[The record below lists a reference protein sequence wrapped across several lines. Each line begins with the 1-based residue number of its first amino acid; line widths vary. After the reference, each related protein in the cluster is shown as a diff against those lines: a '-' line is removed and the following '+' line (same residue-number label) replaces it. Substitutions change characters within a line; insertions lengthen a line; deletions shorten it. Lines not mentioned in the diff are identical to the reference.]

1 MADFQKI
8 FTCSCGK
15 VHNALLDD
23 YIVGK
28 GAIREIASLMARY
41 GATRPYL
48 IADRNTY
55 QAAGKQVCKVLDAHN
70 IPYSLYVFS
79 QETIHPNEEA
89 VGSAAMHYDVSCD
102 MVIGIGSG
110 VINDIGKLI
119 SKLTKTPYII
129 VATAPSMDGYASATS
144 SMDVDGLKTSVPS
157 RCANVIVGDLDVL
170 REAPVQMLISGLGDM
185 LAKYVSI
192 CEWRISNLITGE
204 YYCPTVAEYI
214 RKALKKCVDHAEGLL
229 NREEEAVRAVFEG
242 LIIGGVAMNYAGLS
256 RPASGVEHYFSH
268 VWDMRALEFGMPA
281 STHGIQCALGTL
293 YALRIYEQ
301 VKKYTPDVA
310 LAEQKVS
317 AFDHPSYDQFLK
329 DFLGR
334 SAESMLALE
343 EKEGKYDPVK
353 HHSRI
358 AYIAEHWQELVQ
370 IMEQELPAAAELE
383 RLLKAIGAP
392 CSVEEIGLSA
402 DILRPTFEATKDIRD
417 KYVLSRLCWDL
428 GILNEIQ
435 I

>member
-41 GATRPYL
+41 GATKPYL

-170 REAPVQMLISGLGDM
+170 RQAPVQMLVSGLGDM

-192 CEWRISNLITGE
+192 CEWRIAHLITGE

-301 VKKYTPDVA
+301 VKKYTPDVS

>member
-1 MADFQKI
+1 MGEFQKI

-28 GAIREIASLMARY
+28 GAIREIASLVVRY

-55 QAAGKQVCKVLDAHN
+55 QAAGKHVCKVLDAHN

-170 REAPVQMLISGLGDM
+170 RQAPVQMLISGLGDM

-317 AFDHPSYDQFLK
+317 AFDHPSYNQFLK

-392 CSVEEIGLSA
+392 CSVEGIGLSA

>member
-1 MADFQKI
+1 MADFQKF

-28 GAIREIASLMARY
+28 GAIREIASLVVRY

-317 AFDHPSYDQFLK
+317 AFDHPSYNQFLK

>member
-1 MADFQKI
+1 MADFQKF

-28 GAIREIASLMARY
+28 GAIREIASLVARY
-41 GATRPYL
+41 GATKPYL

-242 LIIGGVAMNYAGLS
+242 MIIGGVAMNYAGLS

-317 AFDHPSYDQFLK
+317 AFDHPSYNQFLK

>member
-41 GATRPYL
+41 GATKPYL

-428 GILNEIQ
+428 GILEDIQ

>member
-28 GAIREIASLMARY
+28 GAIREIASLVARY
-41 GATRPYL
+41 GATKPYL

-428 GILNEIQ
+428 GILEDIQ

>member
-1 MADFQKI
+1 MADFQKF

-28 GAIREIASLMARY
+28 GAIREIASLVARY
-41 GATRPYL
+41 GATKPYL

-242 LIIGGVAMNYAGLS
+242 MIIGGVAMNYAGLS

-317 AFDHPSYDQFLK
+317 AFDHPSYNQFLK

-428 GILNEIQ
+428 GILEDIQ

>member
-1 MADFQKI
+1 MADFQKF

-41 GATRPYL
+41 GATKPYL

-170 REAPVQMLISGLGDM
+170 RQAPVQMLVSGLGDM

-192 CEWRISNLITGE
+192 CEWRIAHLITGE

-317 AFDHPSYDQFLK
+317 AFDHPSYNQFLK

>member
-41 GATRPYL
+41 GATKPYL

-55 QAAGKQVCKVLDAHN
+55 QAAGKEVCKVLDAHN

-317 AFDHPSYDQFLK
+317 AFDHPSYNQFLK

>member
-1 MADFQKI
+1 MADFQKF

-41 GATRPYL
+41 GATKPYL

-301 VKKYTPDVA
+301 VKKYTPDVS

>member
-28 GAIREIASLMARY
+28 GAIREIASLVARY
-41 GATRPYL
+41 GATKPYL

-317 AFDHPSYDQFLK
+317 AFDHPSYNQFLQ

>member
-1 MADFQKI
+1 MADFQKF

-41 GATRPYL
+41 GATKPYL

-119 SKLTKTPYII
+119 SKLTQTPYII

-317 AFDHPSYDQFLK
+317 AFDHPSYNQFLK

>member
-1 MADFQKI
+1 MADFQKF

-28 GAIREIASLMARY
+28 GAIREIASLVARY
-41 GATRPYL
+41 GATKPYL

-242 LIIGGVAMNYAGLS
+242 LNIGGVAMNYAGLS

-317 AFDHPSYDQFLK
+317 AFDHPSYNQFLQ

>member
-28 GAIREIASLMARY
+28 GAIREIASLVARY

-301 VKKYTPDVA
+301 VKKYTPDVS

>member
-1 MADFQKI
+1 MADFQKF

-23 YIVGK
+23 YIVGR
-28 GAIREIASLMARY
+28 GAIGEIALLVARY
-41 GATRPYL
+41 GATKPYL

-119 SKLTKTPYII
+119 SKLTQTPYII

-170 REAPVQMLISGLGDM
+170 RQAPVQMLISGLGDM

-192 CEWRISNLITGE
+192 CEWRIAHLITGE

-317 AFDHPSYDQFLK
+317 AFDHPSYNQFLK

-370 IMEQELPAAAELE
+370 IMEEELPAAAELE

>member
-41 GATRPYL
+41 GATKPYL

-170 REAPVQMLISGLGDM
+170 RQAPVQMLISGLGDM

-317 AFDHPSYDQFLK
+317 AFDHPSYNQFLQ

>member
-41 GATRPYL
+41 GATKPYL

>member
-1 MADFQKI
+1 MADFQKF

-28 GAIREIASLMARY
+28 GAIREIASLVARY
-41 GATRPYL
+41 GATKPYL

-317 AFDHPSYDQFLK
+317 AFDHPSYNQFLK

>member
-1 MADFQKI
+1 MADFQKF

-23 YIVGK
+23 YIVGR
-28 GAIREIASLMARY
+28 GAIGEIALLVARY

-170 REAPVQMLISGLGDM
+170 RQAPVQMLVSGLGDM

-317 AFDHPSYDQFLK
+317 AFDHPSYNQFLK

-370 IMEQELPAAAELE
+370 IMEEELPAAAELE

>member
-170 REAPVQMLISGLGDM
+170 REAPVQMLVSGLGDM

-317 AFDHPSYDQFLK
+317 AFDHPSYNQFLK

>member
-1 MADFQKI
+1 MADFQKF

-41 GATRPYL
+41 GATKPYL

-144 SMDVDGLKTSVPS
+144 SMDVDGLKTSVSS

-317 AFDHPSYDQFLK
+317 AFDHPSYNQFLK

>member
-28 GAIREIASLMARY
+28 GAIREIASLVARY
-41 GATRPYL
+41 GATKPYL

-317 AFDHPSYDQFLK
+317 AFDHPSYNQFLK

>member
-41 GATRPYL
+41 GATKPYL

-317 AFDHPSYDQFLK
+317 AFDHPSYNQFLK

>member
-1 MADFQKI
+1 MADFQKF

-28 GAIREIASLMARY
+28 GAIREIASLVARY
-41 GATRPYL
+41 GATKPYL

-170 REAPVQMLISGLGDM
+170 RQAPVQMLVSGLGDM

-192 CEWRISNLITGE
+192 CEWRIAHLITGE

-370 IMEQELPAAAELE
+370 IMEQELPAAAELG

>member
-1 MADFQKI
+1 MADFQKF

-41 GATRPYL
+41 GATKPYL

>member
-41 GATRPYL
+41 GATKPYL

-170 REAPVQMLISGLGDM
+170 RQAPVQMLVSGLGDM

-317 AFDHPSYDQFLK
+317 AFDHPSYNQFLK

-392 CSVEEIGLSA
+392 CSAEEIGLSA

-428 GILNEIQ
+428 GILEDIQ

>member
-1 MADFQKI
+1 MADFQKF

-70 IPYSLYVFS
+70 IPYSLYVLS

-317 AFDHPSYDQFLK
+317 VFDHPSYDQFLK

>member
-1 MADFQKI
+1 MADFQKF

-28 GAIREIASLMARY
+28 GAIGEIASLMARY

>member
-41 GATRPYL
+41 GATKPYL

-119 SKLTKTPYII
+119 SKLIKTPYII

-317 AFDHPSYDQFLK
+317 AFDHPSYNQFLQ

-402 DILRPTFEATKDIRD
+402 DILRLTFEATKDIRD

-428 GILNEIQ
+428 GILEDIQ

>member
-1 MADFQKI
+1 MADFQKF

-41 GATRPYL
+41 GATKPYL

-170 REAPVQMLISGLGDM
+170 RQAPVQMLVSGLGDM

-192 CEWRISNLITGE
+192 CEWRIAHLITGE

-317 AFDHPSYDQFLK
+317 AFDHPSYNQFLK

-402 DILRPTFEATKDIRD
+402 DILRLTFEATKDIRD

-428 GILNEIQ
+428 GILEDIQ

>member
-1 MADFQKI
+1 MADFQKF

-28 GAIREIASLMARY
+28 GAIREIASLVARY
-41 GATRPYL
+41 GATKPYL

-170 REAPVQMLISGLGDM
+170 RQAPVQMLVSGLGDM

-192 CEWRISNLITGE
+192 CEWRIAHLITGE

-317 AFDHPSYDQFLK
+317 AFDHPSYNQFLK

-428 GILNEIQ
+428 GILEDIQ

>member
-1 MADFQKI
+1 MADFQKF

-28 GAIREIASLMARY
+28 GAIREIASLVVRY
-41 GATRPYL
+41 GATKPYL

-317 AFDHPSYDQFLK
+317 AFDHPSYNQFLK

>member
-1 MADFQKI
+1 MADFQKF

-41 GATRPYL
+41 GATKPYL

-317 AFDHPSYDQFLK
+317 AFDHPSYNRFLK

>member
-1 MADFQKI
+1 MADFQKF

-41 GATRPYL
+41 GATKPYL

-119 SKLTKTPYII
+119 SKLIKTPYII

-170 REAPVQMLISGLGDM
+170 RQAPVQMLVSGLGDM

-192 CEWRISNLITGE
+192 CEWRIAHLITGE

-317 AFDHPSYDQFLK
+317 AFDHPSYNQFLK

>member
-1 MADFQKI
+1 MADFQKF

-28 GAIREIASLMARY
+28 GAIREIASLVVRY

-157 RCANVIVGDLDVL
+157 QCANVIVGDLDVL
-170 REAPVQMLISGLGDM
+170 RQAPVQMLISGLGDM

-293 YALRIYEQ
+293 YALRIYEH

-317 AFDHPSYDQFLK
+317 AFDHPSYNRFLK

-370 IMEQELPAAAELE
+370 IMEEELPAAAELE

>member
-1 MADFQKI
+1 MADFQKF

-41 GATRPYL
+41 GATKPYL

-428 GILNEIQ
+428 GILEDIQ

>member
-1 MADFQKI
+1 MADFQKF

-28 GAIREIASLMARY
+28 GAIREIASLVARY
-41 GATRPYL
+41 GATKPYL

-317 AFDHPSYDQFLK
+317 AFDHPSYNQFLK

-402 DILRPTFEATKDIRD
+402 DILRLTFEATKDIRD

-428 GILNEIQ
+428 GILEDIQ

>member
-1 MADFQKI
+1 MADFQKF

-41 GATRPYL
+41 GATKPYL

-229 NREEEAVRAVFEG
+229 NREEEAVRAVLDG